1 MKIKAVK
8 KTDSGY
14 SNEKYF
20 WYNRFTGVVYD
31 LKLYYP
37 VGRVLI
43 MDGIPNKLGKNTY
56 IMTEVI
62 AIPTRR

>member
-14 SNEKYF
+14 SNEEYF